1 MRLLFKILIIRICA
15 CVNTGSA
22 DRGFRASSV
31 PPLSPSL
38 RASSLAPAF
47 DRAARATSIP
57 PLDSFL
63 SEYDQPTKIVG
74 ALSPTPVKGRW
85 GPRDSEVGYD
95 SEGKSDC
102 IFCCHVQNHVFES
115 IFSMLAMQQ
124 TTHVYIFRFF
134 FFLYWFF
141 VEICV
146 VRIIFASCIHEHYDR
161 E

>member
-1 MRLLFKILIIRICA
+1 M
-15 CVNTGSA
+15 NTGSA

-102 IFCCHVQNHVFES
+102 ILLSRSKSWFWISFSSMLSMQQY
-115 IFSMLAMQQ
+115 IFSFD
-124 TTHVYIFRFF
+124 IFFCIG
-134 FFLYWFF
+134 FF
-141 VEICV
+141 VEIFV
-146 VRIIFASCIHEHYDR
+146 VSIIFASYSHSCLCSWSWIVKLWIHICM
-161 E
+161 

>member
-1 MRLLFKILIIRICA
+1 M
-15 CVNTGSA
+15 NTGSA

-134 FFLYWFF
+134 FFFCIGFLSKFVLY
-141 VEICV
+141 
-146 VRIIFASCIHEHYDR
+146 ASFLPHAFMNIMIVNSKAMDT
-161 E
+161 

>member
-1 MRLLFKILIIRICA
+1 ML
-15 CVNTGSA
+15 CVCMNTGSA

-85 GPRDSEVGYD
+85 GPRESEVGYD

-102 IFCCHVQNHVFES
+102 IFFFTFKIIVLNQVFQCCQCNNT
-115 IFSMLAMQQ
+115 FSSF
-124 TTHVYIFRFF
+124 YCFF
-134 FFLYWFF
+134 FVLVFCRNL
-141 VEICV
+141 
-146 VRIIFASCIHEHYDR
+146 
-161 E
+161 